1 MPTSDPR
8 DAPTRPGLTACSLCA
23 GETLGPAD
31 PLAGGQLARLEQ
43 LRDRGLAD
51 LTTSECL
58 DECERGD
65 VVVVRP
71 SRVGRQRGGRP
82 VWFERLAGDATTA
95 GLARWLE
102 LGGPGVAEV
111 PDALTSHRIA
121 RSSAALD
128 LP

>member
-1 MPTSDPR
+1 MPTPDPSDAR
-8 DAPTRPGLTACSLCA
+8 TRPGLTACSLCA
-23 GETLGPAD
+23 GETLGPGD
-31 PLAGGQLARLEQ
+31 PLAVGQLARLEQ

-58 DECERGD
+58 DECDRGD
-65 VVVVRP
+65 VVVARP
-71 SRVGRQRGGRP
+71 SRIGRRCGGRP
-82 VWFERLAGDATTA
+82 VWFERLAGDAATA
-95 GLARWLE
+95 DLARWLE

-111 PDALTSHRIA
+111 PDGLTPHRIA